1 MAEIKVTRIIDYD
14 YDEYDSDMEIE
25 TQYEECIID
34 TDDVLRATPTS
45 RGTYLLF
52 KHGQVSEEIT
62 LPFDSYAAIACQ
74 GQEHLTTYTQIV
86 GD

>member
-1 MAEIKVTRIIDYD
+1 MKNV
-14 YDEYDSDMEIE
+14 S
-25 TQYEECIID
+25 CD